1 MTEHAES
8 RQEKGATAGRAT
20 DVMSEIGRELDR
32 EVLAILGAESPL
44 HVMDI
49 ARTADRHP
57 ITVDQTC
64 ARLHE
69 HGQIHPVGRGLYE
82 ITDDGK
88 RQTGDDSES

>member
-8 RQEKGATAGRAT
+8 RHKKGATAGRAT
-20 DVMSEIGRELDR
+20 DVMSELGRELDR

-69 HGQIHPVGRGLYE
+69 QGHIHPVGRGLYE

-88 RQTGDDSES
+88 RRIGDGSKS

>member
-1 MTEHAES
+1 MTEQAES
-8 RQEKGATAGRAT
+8 CHEEVATAGRAK
-20 DVMSEIGRELDR
+20 DVMSELGRELDR
-32 EVLAILGAESPL
+32 EILTILVADSPL

-49 ARTADRHP
+49 ASTADRHP

-82 ITDDGK
+82 IADDGK
-88 RQTGDDSES
+88 RRIRDGSES

>member
-8 RQEKGATAGRAT
+8 RHEKEATAGRAT
-20 DVMSEIGRELDR
+20 DVMSEIGRELDQ

-69 HGQIHPVGRGLYE
+69 HGQIHPVGRGLYK